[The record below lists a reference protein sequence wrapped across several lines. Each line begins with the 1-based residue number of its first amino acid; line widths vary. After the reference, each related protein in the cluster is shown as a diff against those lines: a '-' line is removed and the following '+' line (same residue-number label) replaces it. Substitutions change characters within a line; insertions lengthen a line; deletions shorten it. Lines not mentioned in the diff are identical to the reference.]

1 MAAQRRALNGELLM
15 KKDDMTT
22 IVQEIAR
29 STKKPEQMVAALY
42 AEALIEYK
50 QGARIVDYVPLL
62 AARRVRENLKSLET
76 ISD

>member
-15 KKDDMTT
+15 KKDDVTT